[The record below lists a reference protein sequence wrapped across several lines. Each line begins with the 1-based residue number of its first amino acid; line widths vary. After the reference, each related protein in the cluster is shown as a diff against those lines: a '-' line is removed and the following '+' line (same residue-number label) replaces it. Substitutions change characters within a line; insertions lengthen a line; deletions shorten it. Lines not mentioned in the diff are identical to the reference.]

1 MQRFSIINI
10 LLCVLAIAF
19 VAAGVFLMS
28 SQISRENMYALEL
41 ERAISN
47 ASDPDDA
54 AVVDAEAEIALIEK
68 NNAENTLLIPKLQ
81 EHIDAQNASIVKV
94 QQKCDELA
102 GKVDA
107 EYYEGIIDS
116 LSKGVSLVESY
127 LNDHN

>member
-1 MQRFSIINI
+1 
-10 LLCVLAIAF
+10 
-19 VAAGVFLMS
+19 MS